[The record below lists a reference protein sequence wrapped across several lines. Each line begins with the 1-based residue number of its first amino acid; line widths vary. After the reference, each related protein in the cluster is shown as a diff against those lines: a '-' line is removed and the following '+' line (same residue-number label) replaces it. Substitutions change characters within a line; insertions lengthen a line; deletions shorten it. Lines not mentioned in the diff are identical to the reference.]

1 MKRLI
6 GLVIAATT
14 VATPTFAQ
22 NYGTGYSSSGNTVS
36 APARLHS
43 RTTHRQ
49 VADPVYA
56 MSPRANFYGG
66 YPYIDNT
73 GGGSPGYNEMLL
85 NW

>member
-6 GLVIAATT
+6 GIVIAVTT

-22 NYGTGYSSSGNTVS
+22 NYGTGYSTGRNTVA

-43 RTTHRQ
+43 RAIHRQ
-49 VADPVYA
+49 VADPIYA
-56 MSPRANFYGG
+56 MSPRANSYGG
-66 YPYIDNT
+66 YPYSDNT
-73 GGGSPGYNEMLL
+73 GGGSPGYNEMLM